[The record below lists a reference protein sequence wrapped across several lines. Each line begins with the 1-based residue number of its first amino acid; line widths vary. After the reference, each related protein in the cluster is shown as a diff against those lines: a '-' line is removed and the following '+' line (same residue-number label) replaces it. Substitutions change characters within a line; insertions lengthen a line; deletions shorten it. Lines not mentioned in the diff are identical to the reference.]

1 MKKQPLALLLLLSFA
16 ACNTPPVEDVEVVDE
31 NEVIENQETENLYS
45 QTVDFLDTAE
55 ALSAVEIVENN
66 RDKYQDPENAKLMLH
81 MWKTGTFKGAD
92 YEGQSLVLVQ
102 ESCDGP
108 CGPAFFRYAVDE
120 ATDTWT
126 LLSNYS
132 TSAEAWLGGPMDA
145 QDGSVNIPE
154 LEVPATLA
162 GYDND
167 SVALL
172 DAFSRLNANQFPEN
186 QEVISSMD
194 GLTRLN
200 VFEDPAF
207 PMYFTAGGCLYG
219 VSPDGVMARYTVL
232 PNLFMATDKEGNFD
246 SSVLENTEFNFTGK
260 DGKSEE
266 KTFSLTAGGCGLAW
280 SCIDTYEPTDD
291 EMANLEEV
299 GTLDGRSVYQ
309 PININPREG
318 LSIDYNNYDLEQR
331 VYNAF
336 DNYLMAKAYD
346 LGEDPLEYKETSV
359 ETVQDFLA
367 LSSVFFIKMDNGSVT
382 LTYESKYAPAAE
394 CGKPVIYLYPE
405 KNTLV
410 RVKVGIE
417 EFTKTIPDY
426 GTEGWTV
433 LARASGLLTNIAD
446 KLNYPYLFWEG
457 TSSETMDAGTTWTL
471 AKEDVSTKLPKAL
484 LAMGLNE
491 KESRDF
497 MEFWQPK
504 LEAVTDPYIEF
515 SFVGKEV
522 MDQIAPLTILP
533 APDQVLRLFMF
544 YRGTT
549 TVGLAMPTYKHEA
562 RHGFTAVEWGGILY

>member
-1 MKKQPLALLLLLSFA
+1 MKKQSIALLLLLSFA
-16 ACNTPPVEDVEVVDE
+16 ACNTPAPAEDVEVVGE
-31 NEVIENQETENLYS
+31 NQVIENQETENLYS

-55 ALSAVEIVENN
+55 ALSVVEIVENN
-66 RDKYQDPENAKLMLH
+66 RDKYQDPEYAKLMLQ

-102 ESCDGP
+102 EQCDGP

-126 LLSNYS
+126 LLGNYS
-132 TSAEAWLGGPMDA
+132 TSAEAGLGGPTDK

-154 LEVPATLA
+154 LEVPVTLE
-162 GYDND
+162 GYEND

-172 DAFSRLNANQFPEN
+172 DAFSRLNVNQFPEN
-186 QEVISSMD
+186 QEVIPSMD
-194 GLTRLN
+194 GFTRLN
-200 VFEDPAF
+200 DFENPAF
-207 PMYFTAGGCLYG
+207 PMYFTGGGCLYG
-219 VSPDGVMARYTVL
+219 VTPDGLMARYTVL
-232 PNLFMATDKEGNFD
+232 PSQFMATDKEGNFD
-246 SSVLENTEFNFTGK
+246 SSAIAGTELTFT
-260 DGKSEE
+260 DQEGKSEE
-266 KTFSLTAGGCGLAW
+266 KSFSLNAGGCGLAW
-280 SCIDTYEPTDD
+280 SCIDAYEPTED

-299 GTLDGRSVYQ
+299 GTLDGRSVYL
-309 PININPREG
+309 PKTMGPRQELPG
-318 LSIDYNNYDLEQR
+318 TNLEQR

-346 LGEDPLEYKETSV
+346 LGEDPAEYKETSA
-359 ETVQDFLA
+359 ETVQEFLA
-367 LSSVFFIKMDNGSVT
+367 LNTVFFIKMDNGSVT

-405 KNTLV
+405 ENTLV

-446 KLNYPYLFWEG
+446 KMNYPYLFWEG
-457 TSSETMDAGTTWTL
+457 TSSLVMDAGTPWTL
-471 AKEDVSTKLPKAL
+471 AKVDVATKLPQAL
-484 LAMGLNE
+484 LDMGLNE
-491 KESRDF
+491 KETKDF

-515 SFVGKEV
+515 SFVGNEV

-549 TVGLAMPTYKHEA
+549 DSGLAMPVYKHQA
-562 RHGFTAVEWGGILY
+562 RHGFTAIEWGGILY

>member
-1 MKKQPLALLLLLSFA
+1 MKKQSIAFLLLLSFA
-16 ACNTPPVEDVEVVDE
+16 ACNTPPPVEDVEVVDE

-45 QTVDFLDTAE
+45 QTVDFLETAE
-55 ALSAVEIVENN
+55 NLSTVEVVENN
-66 RDKYQDPENAKLMLH
+66 RDKYEDPEYSKLMLQ
-81 MWKTGTFKGAD
+81 MWKTGTFKGTD
-92 YEGQSLVLVQ
+92 YAGQSLVLVH
-102 ESCDGP
+102 EACDGP
-108 CGPAFFRYAVDE
+108 CSSAFFRYAVDE
-120 ATDTWT
+120 TTDTWT
-126 LLSNYS
+126 LLTNYS
-132 TSAEAWLGGPMDA
+132 RDIEGWEGGPMDK
-145 QDGSVNIPE
+145 QDATVQIPE

-172 DAFSRLNANQFPEN
+172 DAFSRLNPAQFPDS
-186 QEVISSMD
+186 QEVTGSMA
-194 GLTRLN
+194 GLTLLN
-200 VFEDPAF
+200 VFQDPAF
-207 PMYFTAGGCLYG
+207 PTYFTSWGCLYG
-219 VSPDGVMARYTVL
+219 VSPDGLMARYTVL

-246 SSVLENTEFNFTGK
+246 RAGFQGTELTFTDKEGE
-260 DGKSEE
+260 SEE
-266 KTFSLTAGGCGLAW
+266 KTFALTAGGCGLSG
-280 SCIDTYEPTDD
+280 SCISAYEPTAD
-291 EMANLEEV
+291 ELANLEEV
-299 GTLDGRSVYQ
+299 GTLDGRTVYQ
-309 PININPREG
+309 PKTMGPRQGVNP
-318 LSIDYNNYDLEQR
+318 DDNLEQR

-346 LGEDPLEYKETSV
+346 LGEDPSEYKETSA

-367 LSSVFFIKMDNGSVT
+367 LNSVFFIKMDNGSVI

-457 TSSETMDAGTTWTL
+457 TSSQSLDAGMPWTL
-471 AKEDVSTKLPKAL
+471 AKVDVSTKLPKAL
-484 LAMGLNE
+484 LDMGLNE
-491 KESRDF
+491 KETKDF

-504 LEAVTDPYIEF
+504 LEAVADPYIEF
-515 SFVGKEV
+515 SFVGNEA
-522 MDQIAPLTILP
+522 MDQIAPLTIVP

-549 TVGLAMPTYKHEA
+549 ETGQAMPSYKHSA